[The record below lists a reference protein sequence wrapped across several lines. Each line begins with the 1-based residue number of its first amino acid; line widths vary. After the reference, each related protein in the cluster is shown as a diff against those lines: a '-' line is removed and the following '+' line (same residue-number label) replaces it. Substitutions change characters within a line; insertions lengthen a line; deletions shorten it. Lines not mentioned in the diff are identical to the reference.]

1 MNNTF
6 KKIINKFDFYR
17 IKIRNELL
25 FTVDRLISLSI
36 IQWIRSKNIIKKNED
51 SAKKQVLF
59 CCYKITPGTA
69 NESVEVETLESTL
82 RQYKAGT
89 YQVTTLYWDELGG
102 SYFPSLRFFRA
113 VASLN
118 PEYLI
123 LSSYNGANH
132 RHPSL
137 SVLSILAKREI
148 KIYKL
153 WWDSCVKKVTQAI
166 ARIDPCVIKHIFLD
180 NPTLNISFSQK
191 ELNKNPGI
199 EKKLIGLF
207 YPFVYTET
215 SQVKDIDVCF
225 LGKIDSYRSVR
236 GRFLKVLKNNNFN
249 IFLPDKNK
257 KYSNVQYQD
266 ILNRSKIGINFSMSV
281 DKHQLKARVFET
293 IRAGALLLEERNNQT
308 DSLLVEGEHFIGFS
322 NPEELLEQIELYLSN
337 EKIRLEIIAKAY
349 AKVSNDLNGD
359 IFWNRVFD

>member
-6 KKIINKFDFYR
+6 KKITNKFNFYR
-17 IKIRNELL
+17 VKIRNELL
-25 FTVDRLISLSI
+25 FTVDRFISLSI
-36 IQWIRSKNIIKKNED
+36 VQWRRSNNTLKKSED

-82 RQYKAGT
+82 RQYKSDT

-102 SYFPSLRFFRA
+102 SCFPSIRFFRA

-137 SVLSILAKREI
+137 HVLSIIAKREI

-166 ARIDPCVIKHIFLD
+166 VKIDPCVTKHIFLD
-180 NPTLNISFSQK
+180 NPTLNISFSQQ
-191 ELNKNPGI
+191 ELARAPKI
-199 EKKLIGLF
+199 EKKLVGLY
-207 YPFVYTET
+207 YPFIYTKT
-215 SQVKDIDVCF
+215 PKLKDIDVCF

-236 GRFLKVLKNNNFN
+236 GRFLKYLENKNLN
-249 IFLPDKNK
+249 IFLPDINK
-257 KYSNVQYQD
+257 KYSNAQYHE
-266 ILNRSKIGINFSMSV
+266 ILNRSKIGINLSMSV

-293 IRAGALLLEERNNQT
+293 IRAGALLLEERNSQT
-308 DSLLVEGEHFIGFS
+308 SSLLVEGEHFIGFS
-322 NPEELLEQIELYLSN
+322 SPEELLEQLELYLSN
-337 EKIRLEIIAKAY
+337 EKTRLEISAKAY
-349 AKVSNDLNGD
+349 SKVSNDLNGN
-359 IFWNRVFD
+359 IFWDRVFD